1 MSRDRTIAF
10 LLLAMAAGPVS
21 ADGCEN
27 AADAA
32 TAQTGCTEPVGA
44 QAAAADP
51 AAGYRKKTPYDNTPY
66 RFNAQKGFTAAE
78 FDAWM
83 KARGIRIAGGKPA
96 EAAPP
101 EPVAP
106 PVAQE
111 AVLAAPPVAQEVGV
125 AAQPV
130 AGSGDAVPPA
140 QESTAAVN
148 CVAGQTTTQCVE

>member
-1 MSRDRTIAF
+1 MSRDRTIV
-10 LLLAMAAGPVS
+10 LLLAVVTAGPV
-21 ADGCEN
+21 AAAGCEK

-32 TAQTGCTEPVGA
+32 AARADCTEAADA
-44 QAAAADP
+44 QAPAADP

-83 KARGIRIAGGKPA
+83 QARGIRIAGGKPA

-101 EPVAP
+101 VAAAQPIAAEAGPTAQPVADEAGAV

-111 AVLAAPPVAQEVGV
+111 
-125 AAQPV
+125 
-130 AGSGDAVPPA
+130 S
-140 QESTAAVN
+140 AAVVN
-148 CVAGQTTTQCVE
+148 CIAGQTAVRCFE